1 MQEIVYQSLQ
11 ASGQNNRNSN
21 DDHCDQESRYLE
33 DGQSS
38 NAESVELQ
46 LAVDEAIARSL
57 MEEDFVDVSISEPS
71 GTAEGKISNFLF
83 HMSLW
88 W

>member
-11 ASGQNNRNSN
+11 ASGQNNRNSK